1 MKKTTSFDAGIKI
14 YFAYKFKLYSRCM
27 LYTIYYLSRL
37 GGGMVTIAEST
48 KRVEES
54 VSKQDENQR
63 LKENTQDFREG
74 QIDYQELEQTD
85 ECVIPGLLNL
95 QRPDT
100 GLKNSD
106 DCPISE
112 NDIADLGDYISFVQ
126 GISNR
131 PELHDFDQN
140 HETEKIAD
148 TCVGHMLPD
157 QSKIDD
163 SSTNDSDSD
172 LESDYYYPISPSS
185 YYPISSKDSALINLG
200 PTLTKNE
207 KGLVDE
213 FCKEL
218 ADVTEK
224 NDQDYKEGK
233 RKDLTNT
240 SLSRVK
246 YVIDKY
252 LQKGIRLNLKC
263 SDGKHTV
270 TSLVFKEIIN
280 ILDRI
285 PQHEELPSYEDISN
299 ELTDDKNIKITRN
312 IISGLLLRGGRVKRS
327 SFYDDKLLYATYGLS
342 YGIFAE
348 CEEIDNRLKNIAYE
362 SIVNKS
368 EQAQK
373 DGLKVDRDNGY
384 FYAKYPQDSVIE
396 VAKILNNEEV
406 KNLNLSVS
414 ILEIGESVVRIENE
428 EGTRDYTDLTD
439 GSDIVLTF
447 YTSSGELEVRLYPDT
462 QDTNLIRVEINSQD
476 LLEQLKN
483 CNEKIGKNCLLGGLP
498 VSEAI
503 EQGSF
508 VRSGKSVCSEVIGQ
522 SDRKQMDSWVMR
534 EELRRIS
541 GTERE
546 NVTMP

>member
-1 MKKTTSFDAGIKI
+1 
-14 YFAYKFKLYSRCM
+14 
-27 LYTIYYLSRL
+27 
-37 GGGMVTIAEST
+37 MVTITEST
-48 KRVEES
+48 KRIEES
-54 VSKQDENQR
+54 VSKQDKNQR
-63 LKENTQDFREG
+63 LKESTQDCREG

-85 ECVIPGLLNL
+85 ECVTSGLLNL

-100 GLKNSD
+100 GSQNSD
-106 DCPISE
+106 DCPIFE
-112 NDIADLGDYISFVQ
+112 NDIADLGDYSSFFQ
-126 GISNR
+126 GISDR
-131 PELHDFDQN
+131 PELYDFDQN

-148 TCVGHMLPD
+148 TCVGHVLSD

-163 SSTNDSDSD
+163 SSTDDSDSD

-185 YYPISSKDSALINLG
+185 YYPISSKDSALINLD

-213 FCKEL
+213 FCKKL
-218 ADVTEK
+218 AGVTEK

-233 RKDLTNT
+233 RKDLTT
-240 SLSRVK
+240 SLNRVK

-285 PQHEELPSYEDISN
+285 PQHEELSSYEDVSN
-299 ELTDDKNIKITRN
+299 ELTDDKNIEITRN
-312 IISGLLLRGGRVKRS
+312 IMSDLLLRGGRVKRS
-327 SFYDDKLLYATYGLS
+327 SFYDDKLLYATYGFS
-342 YGIFAE
+342 YEIFAE

-414 ILEIGESVVRIENE
+414 ILKIGESVVRIENE
-428 EGTRDYTDLTD
+428 EGIRNYTDLTD

-447 YTSSGELEVRLYPDT
+447 YTSLGEPEVRLYPDT

-508 VRSGKSVCSEVIGQ
+508 VRSGKSMRSEVIGQ
-522 SDRKQMDSWVMR
+522 SDRKQMDSWAMR

-546 NVTMP
+546 KIIMP

>member
-1 MKKTTSFDAGIKI
+1 
-14 YFAYKFKLYSRCM
+14 
-27 LYTIYYLSRL
+27 
-37 GGGMVTIAEST
+37 MVTIAEST
-48 KRVEES
+48 KHIGES
-54 VSKQDENQR
+54 VSKQDKNQR
-63 LKENTQDFREG
+63 LKENTQDFRKG
-74 QIDYQELEQTD
+74 QIDYQESEQTD
-85 ECVIPGLLNL
+85 ECVISGLLNL

-100 GLKNSD
+100 GSKNSY

-112 NDIADLGDYISFVQ
+112 NDIADLGDYIPFVQ
-126 GISNR
+126 GISNS
-131 PELHDFDQN
+131 PELYDLDQN

-148 TCVGHMLPD
+148 TCVGHVLSD

-163 SSTNDSDSD
+163 SSTDDSDSD
-172 LESDYYYPISPSS
+172 LESDYYYPVSPSS
-185 YYPISSKDSALINLG
+185 YYPISLKDSALINLD

-240 SLSRVK
+240 SLNRVK

-252 LQKGIRLNLKC
+252 LQKGIRLNLRR

-299 ELTDDKNIKITRN
+299 ELTDDKNIEITRN
-312 IISGLLLRGGRVKRS
+312 IMSNLLLRGGRVKRS
-327 SFYDDKLLYATYGLS
+327 SFYDDKLSYATYGLS

-368 EQAQK
+368 EQTQK
-373 DGLKVDRDNGY
+373 DELKVDRDNGY

-396 VAKILNNEEV
+396 VARILDNEEV
-406 KNLNLSVS
+406 KNLSVS
-414 ILEIGESVVRIENE
+414 ILEIGENVVRIENE

-447 YTSSGELEVRLYPDT
+447 FTGLGELEVRLYPDT
-462 QDTNLIRVEINSQD
+462 QDTNLIRVEISSQD

-508 VRSGKSVCSEVIGQ
+508 VRSGKSMCSEVIGQ
-522 SDRKQMDSWVMR
+522 SDRKKMNSWVMR

-546 NVTMP
+546 KVIML